1 MAFQTLKELERIE
14 NFIFTL
20 GHEGST
26 VFHNFRRHNTNL
38 KVRRVRNQEVP

>member
-1 MAFQTLKELERIE
+1 MAFQTLKELE

-26 VFHNFRRHNTNL
+26 VFRNFRRYNTNL
-38 KVRRVRNQEVP
+38 QVRYVQNHKVP